1 MIPLQAMNNDETD
14 DLPNKTFTKPTS
26 ISNQIGQAGLVPIV
40 CAASI
45 CQPDAD
51 SR

>member
-1 MIPLQAMNNDETD
+1 MIPLQTMNNDETD
-14 DLPNKTFTKPTS
+14 DLPTIHKTTS
-26 ISNQIGQAGLVPIV
+26 ISNQIGQAGLESIV

-45 CQPDAD
+45 CQPDAH